1 MAHRSLTPRAF
12 GVPVHT
18 LIPGPHPRPTD
29 SLFLGPRPGNLHL
42 SSLLGDNTA
51 HFENLGLTGRRQL
64 AQLLVTFWLRAE
76 CTGPVTRH
84 GRSGPSRAQSTGC
97 TADQRRG
104 HRYGSQLAY
113 WQRARKTAFLVP
125 SPSKGLF
132 LRVALDTDFIHLT
145 PREMN
150 QNLLEGLQTRIPA
163 GGLHSAASIPTGQ
176 LGAFLSG
183 VRGRRQT
190 GGLRPH
196 RSPHRP
202 GWQSPCSKSTSRK
215 SSSFL
220 VALAPLPMLGRPCTG
235 WSPPRPGS
243 QPGVLKQGCLC
254 PHRAPGSI
262 GEFRLSRGGGL
273 DWHLA
278 AGGQGRSSTP

>member
-1 MAHRSLTPRAF
+1 MHRAGHPAWKERA
-12 GVPVHT
+12 VQSPEH
-18 LIPGPHPRPTD
+18 R
-29 SLFLGPRPGNLHL
+29 LHRRSKTGTQVRL
-42 SSLLGDNTA
+42 PACLLA
-51 HFENLGLTGRRQL
+51 TGKKNGISCSF
-64 AQLLVTFWLRAE
+64 A
-76 CTGPVTRH
+76 
-84 GRSGPSRAQSTGC
+84 
-97 TADQRRG
+97 
-104 HRYGSQLAY
+104 
-113 WQRARKTAFLVP
+113 
-125 SPSKGLF
+125 SKGLF